1 MKMLTKGPL
10 TIMLILSSIQYLCG
24 GCCGCCKT
32 KTENKTKNTKPTPPN
47 KTKTLGK
54 KTSTQPDKTTEP
66 DDSGDKS
73 NNPSTKQPNDL
84 ENKVPDNS
92 FKDFKPDDF
101 KSEINNL
108 AKCSKQ
114 KGKKLFGKCKA
125 IYSNSVEITESFDIG
140 ENSIQTFSVVIEF
153 KNAEKAQYKIVT
165 DESNLDKK
173 EGQMIVKFEKGV
185 KTCTII
191 YTPKKKKN

>member
-66 DDSGDKS
+66 DNSGDKS

-84 ENKVPDNS
+84 ENKTPSYS
-92 FKDFKPDDF
+92 FEEFKPKDFNNKI
-101 KSEINNL
+101 SNLTGCSIN
-108 AKCSKQ
+108 KI
-114 KGKKLFGKCKA
+114 KA
-125 IYSNSVEITESFDIG
+125 IYGICKRMYSDGKAKTETCKLKKEIKLDLFA
-140 ENSIQTFSVVIEF
+140 VINF
-153 KNAEKAQYKIVT
+153 KNIDKSFYKIVMNEN
-165 DESNLDKK
+165 DLNDK
-173 EGQMIVKFEKGV
+173 EGEIIIKFKKNTEE
-185 KTCTII
+185 CTIN
-191 YTPKKKKN
+191 YTPPKK